1 MNFKGKHIFSVL
13 LIDFLLFLQGSRVW
27 LHIDDEWQPAVT
39 SENKDG
45 QISFAIDN
53 GKVKYQ
59 NL

>member
-1 MNFKGKHIFSVL
+1 ML
-13 LIDFLLFLQGSRVW
+13 LIDFSFFLQGSRVW

-53 GKVKYQ
+53 GKVYQ
-59 NL
+59 IA